1 MDVNTLFAGAKGHPK
16 LQWPLAWLAREIAP
30 HDEPLLF
37 VTAVMRIESGDG
49 WAVAVPGGG
58 VSHLSATV
66 SAGMWHARRAAIT
79 ARRVRLHPECVSAA
93 ISQSAGKSLES
104 RLEGPDGRSLAS

>member
-49 WAVAVPGGG
+49 WAVAVPGGWCFSPIG
-58 VSHLSATV
+58 Y
-66 SAGMWHARRAAIT
+66 
-79 ARRVRLHPECVSAA
+79 RVRRDVACTACGHHGT
-93 ISQSAGKSLES
+93 AG
-104 RLEGPDGRSLAS
+104 